1 MLDIK
6 LIRENPELVNDLL
19 SRRNSDLN
27 INAVLK
33 IDEER
38 RLIQTQTNDL
48 RAERKTVSGQI
59 GELKKEG
66 KDTTEIQ
73 TQTRLL
79 GDKIKELEEQEKA
92 LSEEQTNLL
101 LNIPNMPQGNVPIGP
116 DETGNVTVKTWGEP
130 TKFNFEPKN
139 HWDIGINLDILDFE
153 RGVKIS
159 ESRFVIYKG
168 AAARLE
174 RAIINFFLDQNTRI
188 AGYTECIPPFLVNG
202 DAMKGTGQLPKFAE
216 DMYRCKDDDLYLVPT
231 AEVPLTNFYA
241 NEILKESDLPIYLTA
256 YTPCFRREAGSAGK
270 DTRGLIRLHQ
280 FNKVE
285 MVKFCK
291 PENSSDEHIKL
302 TENAEKLLQ
311 MLNLPHRVIELC
323 TGDLGFGASKCFDLE
338 VWMPGSGVYREISSC
353 SNFTDFQARRANI
366 KYRPDDSGKP
376 EFVHT
381 LNGSG
386 LAAGRTT
393 AAILENFQLEDGS
406 VAIPK
411 VLWPYLGDE
420 RSISR

>member
-6 LIRENPELVNDLL
+6 LIRDNPNQVNNLL
-19 SRRNSDLN
+19 NRRDSELN
-27 INAVLK
+27 INAVIK
-33 IDEER
+33 IDEQR
-38 RLIQTQTNDL
+38 RAIQTETNDL
-48 RAERKTVSGQI
+48 RAERKKVSSQI
-59 GELKKEG
+59 GQLKKEG
-66 KDTTEIQ
+66 KDTSDIQ
-73 TQTRLL
+73 AQTRQL
-79 GDKIKELEEQEKA
+79 GDKIKELEEKEKA
-92 LSEEQTNLL
+92 LSEEQTSIL
-101 LNIPNMPQGNVPIGP
+101 LNTPNTPQENVPVGP
-116 DETGNVTVKTWGEP
+116 DENHNVEVKTWGEP
-130 TKFNFEPKN
+130 TKFDFEPKN
-139 HWDIGINLDILDFE
+139 HWDIGLNLDILDFE

-174 RAIINFFLDQNTRI
+174 RAVINFFLDQNTRV
-188 AGYTECIPPFLVNG
+188 AGYKECIPPFLVNG

-231 AEVPLTNFYA
+231 AEVPLTNIYA

-291 PENSSDEHIKL
+291 PENSDKEHQRL
-302 TENAEKLLQ
+302 TNNAEILLQ
-311 MLNLPHRVIELC
+311 MLKLPYRVIELC
-323 TGDLGFGASKCFDLE
+323 TGDLGFSASKCFDLE

-366 KYRPDDSGKP
+366 KYRPNDSGKP
-376 EFVHT
+376 EFIHT

-393 AAILENFQLEDGS
+393 AAILENYQQEDGS
-406 VAIPK
+406 VLIPE
-411 VLWPYLGDE
+411 VLWSYLGDE
-420 RSISR
+420 RSITR